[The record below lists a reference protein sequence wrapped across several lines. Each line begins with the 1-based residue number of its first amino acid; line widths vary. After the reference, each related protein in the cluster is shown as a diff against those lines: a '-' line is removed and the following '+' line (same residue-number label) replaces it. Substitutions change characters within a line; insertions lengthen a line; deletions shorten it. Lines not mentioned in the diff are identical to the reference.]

1 MPKTGVALCWEIDC
15 QGFANAGGKEQVMKI
30 GVMGAGGLGGFIG
43 GRLAL
48 EGHDVAFIA
57 RGQHLEAIHQTG
69 LRVQSPSGDFKIDSP
84 KASDDP
90 AEVGAVDLIFFCV
103 KSYDATEAIEIMKP
117 MVGPQTVVLP
127 VLNGIKH
134 IEHLADQLGEKHV
147 LGGLAMMVANIVEP
161 GQHYPHSKTALCAT
175 EMLSSGKQEMV
186 GVNDLVVR
194 PPDSEAEP
202 RILGSAF

>member
-15 QGFANAGGKEQVMKI
+15 QGFANAGDKEQVMKI

-48 EGHDVAFIA
+48 EGHDVAFVA
-57 RGQHLEAIHQTG
+57 RGQHLKAIHQTG

-84 KASDDP
+84 KSSDNP

-103 KSYDATEAIEIMKP
+103 KSYDATEAIEMMKP

-127 VLNGIKH
+127 VLNGVEH
-134 IEHLADQLGEKHV
+134 IEHLADRLGKKHV
-147 LGGLAMMVANIVEP
+147 LGGLALMVANIVEP
-161 GQHYPHSKTALCAT
+161 GQHYPTRK
-175 EMLSSGKQEMV
+175 
-186 GVNDLVVR
+186 
-194 PPDSEAEP
+194 P
-202 RILGSAF
+202 RYAQRKCYHQGNKKWLETMT